1 MNPPAPTANEIN
13 DFYLDIDTE
22 RYKLIIYPEF
32 SQLVFKLEPEN
43 KAIEKIYQNRFM
55 LDDIKTWHLFFQ
67 GFQNIEQAKEN
78 FIIAL
83 KNNIQNNPMR
93 VEKNG
98 KDIILIINLFGKEVS
113 LLIKLIDKKFDIS
126 YDSLSEEM
134 KKIIDNNKIIL
145 GIDLGTTYSCACAMI
160 DEHFIIIEN
169 SLGLRSTPSYVC
181 FLSKNE
187 ICTGNL
193 AKLQPSQEFKNIVY
207 NAKRLLG
214 RNINDKEIKEIIPDL
229 PFEVRQDDELNQ
241 LNINID
247 FKDGGNKRFYPEQ
260 ISSFILR
267 KLVKDSEYYLTKK
280 IKKKIIIKNAV
291 ITVPAYFNQK
301 QREATYQAAEII
313 NLNVKRMINE
323 PTAASLAYG
332 FKSLENNKKII
343 TVLDFGG
350 GTLDLTLLNF
360 IKNEKGVYCE
370 IKFSYGNTH
379 FGGEDFDYIL
389 MKKCL
394 ENLKQKDFNKKLQC
408 NIRLKRACEIAK
420 IKLSTSDSAN
430 IILEEYSKNIN
441 INFTL
446 TKNNFE
452 TLCNPIFVKFE
463 NILSKFL
470 SSCGYKDKDIA
481 EVILIGGSTL
491 IPKVETIIKKVFKFS
506 EIKKHLNPEEAVA
519 RGAAIQ
525 AAMLS
530 KLSSIKNM
538 GLLDVTNLSFGVCSE
553 GYKMSKVIKRSTPL
567 PADYSHIYA
576 TFYDNQTEALIEI
589 FEGEDEQTKNNLCL
603 DKLLICGL
611 PKMKKNKAKIK
622 VNIEVDKDSILKVT
636 ASDMQNENNVK
647 QLEIKRPKG
656 LRDKINQLK
665 IETEE
670 IKEIELEEYNHI
682 KDLIIDLEEEY
693 NKIKDKGKKQE
704 IYSKLIKNLAEFIMN
719 IIKNKKIDKDKII
732 VSYIK
737 YYFQKVVKYIDN
749 NNIEDIIIENI
760 LKNVSIILDEVQ
772 FNSSDLIFEIIEI
785 FVDNNKLYSKC
796 LIQLSDHYYEKIANE
811 FYQVNLIIKNEPN
824 NFKKALQKLE
834 DLKKQIKLAQRF
846 INPIPPGNILTQEII
861 NVRTSIEELNL
872 KIEVK
877 EIILKNREKR
887 IDFSKKSEKTK
898 LENLISKYQ
907 QCKSNDVKDL
917 IELESIIK
925 KSNIIMSEDDK
936 KAFNFIQ
943 IFNKMKDDDFQKL
956 DFVFDKF
963 NITEYSV
970 SEIIEK
976 INNPNERYDLLIDL
990 CDRYSKYNDDLTP
1003 GNKKDAISRI
1013 QIYFNHLK
1021 EKCTNNNASLF
1032 TNQ

>member
-83 KNNIQNNPMR
+83 KNNIHTNPMR

-113 LLIKLIDKKFDIS
+113 LLIKLIDKKYDIS
-126 YDSLSEEM
+126 YD
-134 KKIIDNNKIIL
+134 
-145 GIDLGTTYSCACAMI
+145 SCACAMI

-241 LNINID
+241 LNIYID
-247 FKDGGNKRFYPEQ
+247 FKDGGNKKFYPEQ

-408 NIRLKRACEIAK
+408 NIRLKRACEIEK

-446 TKNNFE
+446 TKNNFDYIN
-452 TLCNPIFVKFE
+452 TKSRNDHKKSFQIFRNKKTFKSRRSSGKGCS
-463 NILSKFL
+463 N
-470 SSCGYKDKDIA
+470 SSCNALKTIFYK
-481 EVILIGGSTL
+481 
-491 IPKVETIIKKVFKFS
+491 
-506 EIKKHLNPEEAVA
+506 
-519 RGAAIQ
+519 
-525 AAMLS
+525 
-530 KLSSIKNM
+530 
-538 GLLDVTNLSFGVCSE
+538 
-553 GYKMSKVIKRSTPL
+553 
-567 PADYSHIYA
+567 
-576 TFYDNQTEALIEI
+576 
-589 FEGEDEQTKNNLCL
+589 
-603 DKLLICGL
+603 
-611 PKMKKNKAKIK
+611 
-622 VNIEVDKDSILKVT
+622 
-636 ASDMQNENNVK
+636 
-647 QLEIKRPKG
+647 
-656 LRDKINQLK
+656 
-665 IETEE
+665 
-670 IKEIELEEYNHI
+670 
-682 KDLIIDLEEEY
+682 
-693 NKIKDKGKKQE
+693 
-704 IYSKLIKNLAEFIMN
+704 
-719 IIKNKKIDKDKII
+719 
-732 VSYIK
+732 K
-737 YYFQKVVKYIDN
+737 Y
-749 NNIEDIIIENI
+749 
-760 LKNVSIILDEVQ
+760 
-772 FNSSDLIFEIIEI
+772 
-785 FVDNNKLYSKC
+785 
-796 LIQLSDHYYEKIANE
+796 
-811 FYQVNLIIKNEPN
+811 
-824 NFKKALQKLE
+824 
-834 DLKKQIKLAQRF
+834 
-846 INPIPPGNILTQEII
+846 G
-861 NVRTSIEELNL
+861 
-872 KIEVK
+872 
-877 EIILKNREKR
+877 
-887 IDFSKKSEKTK
+887 
-898 LENLISKYQ
+898 
-907 QCKSNDVKDL
+907 
-917 IELESIIK
+917 
-925 KSNIIMSEDDK
+925 
-936 KAFNFIQ
+936 
-943 IFNKMKDDDFQKL
+943 
-956 DFVFDKF
+956 
-963 NITEYSV
+963 IT
-970 SEIIEK
+970 
-976 INNPNERYDLLIDL
+976 
-990 CDRYSKYNDDLTP
+990 
-1003 GNKKDAISRI
+1003 
-1013 QIYFNHLK
+1013 
-1021 EKCTNNNASLF
+1021 
-1032 TNQ
+1032 